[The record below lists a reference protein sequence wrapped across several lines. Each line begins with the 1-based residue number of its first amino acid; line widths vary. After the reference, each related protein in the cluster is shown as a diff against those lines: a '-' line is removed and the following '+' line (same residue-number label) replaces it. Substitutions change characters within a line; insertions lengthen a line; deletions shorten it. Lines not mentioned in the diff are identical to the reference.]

1 LAWGDVYGRLRKNKL
16 RKTKG
21 VRPFAARGGEKNFPQ
36 PQPFTHSMVFYSNPI
51 IMTTLAEGQKAPAF
65 SAADQNG
72 KTVRLSAFKGQKLVL
87 YFYPKDMTSTCT
99 VQACNLRDHHK
110 ELIKKGWAVVG
121 VSPDDEAS
129 HQKFISKHELPF
141 TLLADT
147 DQQILQAYGVWGE
160 KSMYGRKYMG
170 VIRTTFLID
179 AKGVIRHIIRKP
191 QSAKHAQEILKLAA
205 DMD

>member
-1 LAWGDVYGRLRKNKL
+1 MTMLA
-16 RKTKG
+16 
-21 VRPFAARGGEKNFPQ
+21 A
-36 PQPFTHSMVFYSNPI
+36 
-51 IMTTLAEGQKAPAF
+51 GQKAPAF
-65 SAADQNG
+65 TGTDQDG
-72 KTVRLSAFKGQKLVL
+72 KKVRLSSFKGQKLVL

-110 ELIKKGWAVVG
+110 ELVKKGWAVVG

-129 HQKFISKHELPF
+129 HQKFIAKHDLPF
-141 TLLADT
+141 RLVADT
-147 DQQILQAYGVWGE
+147 EQKILQAYGVWGE

-179 AKGVIRHIIRKP
+179 GKGVIRHIISKP

>member
-1 LAWGDVYGRLRKNKL
+1 MFIGACEKTNCAKLRVLGRLL
-16 RKTKG
+16 PG
-21 VRPFAARGGEKNFPQ
+21 VVKRIFPSPNHLPLQ
-36 PQPFTHSMVFYSNPI
+36 WFFYSNPI

-147 DQQILQAYGVWGE
+147 NQKILQAYGVWGE

-179 AKGVIRHIIRKP
+179 TKGVIRHIIRKP
-191 QSAKHAQEILKLAA
+191 QSAKHAHEILKLAA

>member
-1 LAWGDVYGRLRKNKL
+1 MADLA
-16 RKTKG
+16 
-21 VRPFAARGGEKNFPQ
+21 A
-36 PQPFTHSMVFYSNPI
+36 
-51 IMTTLAEGQKAPAF
+51 GQKAPAF
-65 SAADQNG
+65 AANDHSG
-72 KTVRLSAFKGQKLVL
+72 KTVRLSQFKGQKLIL

-129 HQKFISKHELPF
+129 HQKFIAKNELPF

-147 DQQILQAYGVWGE
+147 DQSILNAYGVWGE

-179 AKGVIRHIIRKP
+179 SKGVIRHIIRKP
-191 QSAKHAQEILKLAA
+191 QSSKHAQEILKLAA

>member
-1 LAWGDVYGRLRKNKL
+1 MSLL
-16 RKTKG
+16 T
-21 VRPFAARGGEKNFPQ
+21 
-36 PQPFTHSMVFYSNPI
+36 
-51 IMTTLAEGQKAPAF
+51 EGQKAPAF
-65 SAADQNG
+65 AAPDQTG
-72 KTVRLSAFKGQKLVL
+72 QTVRLSAFKGQKLL
-87 YFYPKDMTSTCT
+87 MYFYPKDMTSTCT

-121 VSPDDEAS
+121 VSPDDVAS
-129 HQKFISKHELPF
+129 HQKFISKNKLPF

-147 DQQILQAYGVWGE
+147 DQKILNAYGVWGE

-179 AKGVIRHIIRKP
+179 TKGVIRHIIRKP